1 MSRQAFQILQITV
14 IAALMGSF
22 ILAIAR
28 RQLIS
33 FRYTIGWLGLC
44 AVTFLG
50 ALLVPVVE
58 PVAEFLKVDPF
69 TVVGGSAFLILLAIC
84 VQLSIS
90 ISGLQRQLPPR
101 IYECSAGFRNDDAD
115 CRWIPER
122 LFANQQHLH
131 HNEYLDGF
139 QQRRECGQH
148 HR

>member
-1 MSRQAFQILQITV
+1 MRFIIPLSVYALRVSRQAFQILQITV
-14 IAALMGSF
+14 IAAVMGSF

-33 FRYTIGWLGLC
+33 FRYTVGWLGLC

-58 PVAEFLKVDPF
+58 PIAEFLKVDPF

-90 ISGLQRQLPPR
+90 ISGLQRQL
-101 IYECSAGFRNDDAD
+101 YEVNEVVALLRDKVENDPA
-115 CRWIPER
+115 R
-122 LFANQQHLH
+122 
-131 HNEYLDGF
+131 
-139 QQRRECGQH
+139 
-148 HR
+148 